1 MSLPPRSRSQHCIR
15 SMIRVGLSQPRFTP
29 CPSLLTPALPLGSRG
44 CPRCKCVIAAPGIR
58 PPIPGAMPPASSGWR
73 RSSSASPGHC
83 SRWSRSC
90 PGEDPEDPDTD
101 PILDAVE
108 LHESG
113 QFFAARR
120 LLLQIAERDPRC
132 IDAHA
137 HLGHFAFD
145 QDLEQRHSPT
155 SPRGWNS
162 AAGRSASSSM
172 ACSPGTCSTID
183 PIFDACTG
191 MDCVSGGSSASRTRR
206 AFSRSCSGST
216 PRIIR
221 ALDLT

>member
-1 MSLPPRSRSQHCIR
+1 MPFSLDPGAAAWLAGLPPLQVRYRGTWDPATHPWGDAASEQWVAPIVVRE
-15 SMIRVGLSQPRFTP
+15 PRPLFEMEQV
-29 CPSLLTPALPLGSRG
+29 LPR
-44 CPRCKCVIAAPGIR
+44 
-58 PPIPGAMPPASSGWR
+58 
-73 RSSSASPGHC
+73 
-83 SRWSRSC
+83 
-90 PGEDPEDPDTD
+90 EDPDDPDTD